1 MLPQRLHR
9 VLPITIALLTL
20 IAFLPALRNDF
31 VNWDD
36 ETNFL
41 ENEAYRGLGADQI
54 HWMWTSHLLG
64 RYIPITWMTL
74 GLDYSIWGME
84 PLGYHLTNIAWH
96 AANAV
101 LFYFLACQLF
111 QWAIPAPSE
120 TIGARIPLAAF
131 FAALVFAIHPLRVE
145 SVAWITERRDVVS
158 GFFYLAAILVYI
170 RGVRKSPERGLAPR
184 NYWACF
190 ALFLLGILSKEIVV
204 TLPVILLIL
213 DVYPLGRLRAGWFGR
228 EASRVWLEK
237 LPFFAIS
244 LADSALA
251 LYIGHQEKVTAS
263 MAAINTLYR
272 IAISVYGLAFYL
284 WKTVLPFHLSPFY
297 ALTPH
302 RIDIRALPLQLSIVV
317 VIWIVAAALLFRRRF
332 PAIPAAALAYGV
344 TLIPVLG
351 FFHNGRQIVADRY
364 SYLACLGFALLAG
377 AVLLLWDS
385 PPEAPSLS
393 DVGPGFQPAAGLLP
407 GAFPTTHTP
416 PPTTCKVAH
425 ALLRAASPLLATPA
439 AVALIAL
446 LGFLTWRQSAVWQ
459 DSTTL
464 WTYANSVDPSYMS
477 FNNLGLAYVH
487 QGNTVAAIEQFRY
500 SIQMDPR
507 FEFSHTNL
515 GGAMLQLH
523 EWDDAEQEFHIAL
536 AQKPDLVNAHTGLGY
551 VLMEKGK
558 LDEAIHEFETSLFI
572 DPSYKPAQD
581 NLEAARRLKQ
591 SGAQAREVAK

>member
-1 MLPQRLHR
+1 VLPQRLHR
-9 VLPITIALLTL
+9 VLPITVALLTL
-20 IAFLPALRNDF
+20 IAFLPALHNDF

-36 ETNFL
+36 ETNFI
-41 ENEAYRGLGADQI
+41 ENEAYRGLGAAQI

-84 PLGYHLTNIAWH
+84 PLGYHLTNIVWH

-101 LFYFLACQLF
+101 LFYFLACLLF
-111 QWAIPAPSE
+111 KWAIPEPSE
-120 TIGARIPLAAF
+120 TIRNRIPLAAF

-158 GFFYLAAILVYI
+158 GFFYLAAILVYVH
-170 RGVRKSPERGLAPR
+170 GVRNSTERGLAPR

-204 TLPVILLIL
+204 TLPAILLIL
-213 DVYPLGRLRAGWFGR
+213 DVYPLGRLRANPASWFSR
-228 EASRVWLEK
+228 EAAPVWLEK

-263 MAAINTLYR
+263 MAALHTLYR

-317 VIWIVAAALLFRRRF
+317 VVWIIAAAFLFRSRF

-377 AVLLLWDS
+377 AFLLLFD
-385 PPEAPSLS
+385 
-393 DVGPGFQPAAGLLP
+393 QPIAAALRN
-407 GAFPTTHTP
+407 GASI
-416 PPTTCKVAH
+416 
-425 ALLRAASPLLATPA
+425 ALFAIVT
-439 AVALIAL
+439 L

-464 WTYANSVDPSYMS
+464 WTYANSADPSYMS

-487 QGNTVAAIEQFRY
+487 QGNTIAAIEQFRY

-523 EWDDAEQEFHIAL
+523 EWDDAENEFHIAL

-558 LDEAIHEFETSLFI
+558 LDQAIQEFETSIAI
-572 DPSYKPAQD
+572 DPTYKPAQD
-581 NLEAARRLKQ
+581 NLEAARRLKR
-591 SGAQAREVAK
+591 SGAQVRDVSQ